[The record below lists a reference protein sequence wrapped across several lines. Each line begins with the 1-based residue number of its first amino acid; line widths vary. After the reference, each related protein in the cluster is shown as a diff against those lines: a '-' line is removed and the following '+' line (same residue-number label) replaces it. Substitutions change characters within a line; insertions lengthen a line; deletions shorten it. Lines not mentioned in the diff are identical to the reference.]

1 MKSIIPLH
9 CREAAPS
16 FGAQRR
22 TSFATTWRTSFAAAL
37 LAICAT
43 AQMATAAPAAFSYQ
57 GVLRD
62 EQGAALPSKNQTV
75 EFRLYA
81 QAEGGSPIWGRA
93 VAVLLDDNGLFSTEL
108 SDAAGSAINGVTG
121 SGLASL
127 LANNA
132 GNALYIGLTVVG
144 TSGEI
149 APRQTILP
157 VPYAIVAGDVASA
170 SGDLPVSGQLSASSA
185 EVSGTLRAGALDVA
199 DSVAASTLNVSG
211 NASVG
216 GDLSVAGTLG
226 GYGAAPVGCI
236 ILWSGSASAIPDGWA
251 LCDGQPHNGRTTPDL
266 RDRFVVGAG
275 GAYNVGD
282 KGGENTH
289 TLTLAEMPSHNH
301 SYSFTGADLKGS
313 WDDDNYFYN
322 QSEEYKNK
330 TNEKYT
336 NYTGGGQPHENRPP
350 YYALCYIMR
359 VR

>member
-1 MKSIIPLH
+1 MNSLVTRHSSLVTARP
-9 CREAAPS
+9 CR
-16 FGAQRR
+16 
-22 TSFATTWRTSFAAAL
+22 AL
-37 LAICAT
+37 VTRHSSLVTALAFVICAA
-43 AQMATAAPAAFSYQ
+43 AQMANAAPVAFSYQ

-75 EFRLYA
+75 QFRLYA
-81 QAEGGSPIWGRA
+81 QAEGGSPVWGRA

-108 SDAAGSAINGVTG
+108 SDAAGSAIPGVNASNLG
-121 SGLASL
+121 SVLA
-127 LANNA
+127 ANA
-132 GNALYIGLTVVG
+132 GSALYIGLTVVG

-170 SGDLPVSGQLSASSA
+170 SGDLPVSGQLSATSA
-185 EVSGTLRAGALDVA
+185 EVSGSLRAGSLDVA
-199 DSVAASTLNVSG
+199 DGISASTLTVSG

-216 GDLSVAGTLG
+216 GDLSVAGSLNG
-226 GYGAAPVGCI
+226 DGAAPVGCI

-251 LCDGQPHNGRTTPDL
+251 LCDGQPHNGRATPDL
-266 RDRFVVGAG
+266 RNRFIVGAG
-275 GAYNVGD
+275 GAYQVGD
-282 KGGENTH
+282 TGGEDKH
-289 TLTLAEMPSHNH
+289 KLTESEMPSHRH
-301 SYSFTGADLKGS
+301 SYTFTGADLKGS